1 LGFYLH
7 ICLSFPNNMPRSYLS
22 LALLAAL
29 CAAAPNAR
37 AQSGFQDSV
46 FVRQNYTKLDR
57 QIAMRDGV
65 KLYTTIYVPKD
76 ASAATPY
83 PFFMMRT
90 PYSAGPYGENKYP
103 TRGPGPSREL
113 SREKY
118 IFVHQD
124 VRGRYMSEG
133 QFREMTPATATYP
146 DKMAKFKSGIDES
159 TDTYDTIE
167 WLLKNVPGNNGR
179 VGMSGISYPGF
190 YASAA
195 LPNAHPALKAVSP
208 QAPVTD
214 EFMGD
219 DAWHKGAFFL
229 LDNFSFTTYFDV
241 PRPQP
246 VANYQP
252 LFKFEPKDAYQFFLE
267 LGPLKNA
274 NGPKYFNNRARIWNE
289 YMEHETYDA
298 YWQARNIR
306 TALTGVKPAVLVV
319 GGWFDAE
326 DLYGALN
333 TYKAIEKQN
342 PGATNRLVMGPWTHG
357 TWGRPDWSRFG
368 PLSFGSNTAETFRET
383 LETPFFNFYLKDK
396 GSFNPAEAT
405 VFNTGTNEWKTYAAW
420 PPAATQIREL
430 FFQMNNASH
439 VTTPGAIGIKRVLF
453 EEKKKKLT
461 SYDIFTY
468 SQTPSSVYLSNPA
481 NPVPYT
487 AGVHDGRNNE
497 YMIEDQRFAAKRLDV
512 LSFRTGAL
520 ANDLTLAGPLT
531 ADLWVS
537 TSGTDADFIVKVID
551 ELPDGTQRLV
561 RAEVMRGRFRN
572 SFSKPEAFVPN
583 QPTEVK
589 YELPDVLHTFQ
600 KGHRLMVQVQSTWF
614 PLVDRNPQTFVPIA
628 QADAK
633 DFQKAT
639 IRLYHDA
646 AHPSVLRVPVLP

>member
-1 LGFYLH
+1 MLRP
-7 ICLSFPNNMPRSYLS
+7 CLT
-22 LALLAAL
+22 LALLATI
-29 CAAAPNAR
+29 CANAPAAR
-37 AQSGFQDSV
+37 AQSGPQDSV
-46 FVRQNYTKLDR
+46 YVRQHYTKLDR
-57 QIAMRDGV
+57 RITMRDGV
-65 KLYTTIYVPKD
+65 RLYTTIYVPKD

-83 PFFMMRT
+83 PFLLTRT
-90 PYSAGPYGENKYP
+90 PYSAGPYGEQKYP
-103 TRGPGPSREL
+103 GRGPGPSREL
-113 SREKY
+113 TEEKY
-118 IFVHQD
+118 IFVRQD

-133 QFREMTPATATYP
+133 RFEEMTPALPGTSTAG
-146 DKMAKFKSGIDES
+146 KAHDES

-179 VGMSGISYPGF
+179 VGMVGISYPGF

-219 DAWHKGAFFL
+219 DARHKGAFFL
-229 LDNFSFTTYFDV
+229 LDNFEFTNYFDV

-246 VANYQP
+246 VAEYQP
-252 LFKFEPKDAYQFFLE
+252 LFKFEPKDAYKFFLD
-267 LGPLKNA
+267 LGPVKNA
-274 NGPKYFNNRARIWNE
+274 NGPQYFNNRARIWNE
-289 YMEHETYDA
+289 YQQHETYDA

-357 TWGRPDWSRFG
+357 AWSRPDWSKFG
-368 PLSFGSNTAETFRET
+368 PLSFGSNTAETYRQT

-396 GSFNPAEAT
+396 GNFNPAEAT
-405 VFNTGTNEWKTYAAW
+405 VFNTGTNEWKMYAAW
-420 PPAATQIREL
+420 PPAPAATQMLYFKPTGKLDFIFETPIEKAL
-430 FFQMNNASH
+430 NNRLPSLGLPA
-439 VTTPGAIGIKRVLF
+439 PVLPPA
-453 EEKKKKLT
+453 
-461 SYDIFTY
+461 FT
-468 SQTPSSVYLSNPA
+468 QYLSDPA

-487 AGVHDGRNNE
+487 SGVHGGRNNE
-497 YMIEDQRFAAKRLDV
+497 YMIEDQRFAAKRPDV
-512 LSFRTGAL
+512 LSFRTETL
-520 ANDLTLAGPLT
+520 PSDLTLAGPIT

-572 SFSKPEAFVPN
+572 SFSKPEAFKPN
-583 QPTEVK
+583 QPAEVK

-600 KGHRLMVQVQSTWF
+600 KGHRLLVQVQSSWF

-628 QADAK
+628 TAEAK

-646 AHPSVLRVPVLP
+646 AHPSALRVPVLP